1 MSLRVL
7 RCPPRGPLRLRPGKA
22 GSAVERAPTVAHFVW
37 LPAPRGGHC
46 ACGPAKPV
54 PRPLLVMNFP
64 SVFASL
70 LLVWLPA
77 CAQAES
83 VALAGMMGGRALLV
97 VDGTSPKTVAA
108 GETHQGVKVIS
119 TLGDEAVIEQ
129 SGKRR
134 TLRVGEAPVSM
145 GGNGGLGG
153 RGNRIVLT
161 ESGGG
166 HFMTPGQINGRAVQF
181 MIDTGATSIAM
192 SMLDA
197 DRAGISYKNGQAV
210 QMSTANGTTQG
221 FRIKL
226 ASVRVADVEVY
237 DVDAVVTPQPMPF
250 MLLGNSFLTRFQM
263 KRDSNLM
270 TLDKRY

>member
-1 MSLRVL
+1 MSPHGRPLRVAP
-7 RCPPRGPLRLRPGKA
+7 CPPRGPLRLRSGEASPAAPA
-22 GSAVERAPTVAHFVW
+22 GMKLRGIFAALLMVW
-37 LPAPRGGHC
+37 LPAG
-46 ACGPAKPV
+46 
-54 PRPLLVMNFP
+54 
-64 SVFASL
+64 
-70 LLVWLPA
+70 
-77 CAQAES
+77 AQAQSS

-97 VDGTSPKTVAA
+97 VDGSAPKTVAA

-119 TLGDEAVIEQ
+119 TAGDEAVIEQ

-145 GGNGGLGG
+145 GGAGG

-161 ESGGG
+161 ESSGG

-181 MIDTGATSIAM
+181 MVDTGATSIAM

-197 DRAGISYKNGQAV
+197 DRAGISYKNGQPV
-210 QMSTANGTTQG
+210 QMSTANGAVQG
-221 FRIKL
+221 FRILL

-237 DVDAVVTPQPMPF
+237 NVDAVVTPQPMPF

-263 KRDSNLM
+263 KRENHLM